1 MKFRYLS
8 DRFRVTRSFLV
19 GTVST
24 VTLFPILS
32 IREVLT
38 LAVALALGL
47 DLIVFLRNTWFLD
60 NRRTREIFSCSE
72 ARESL
77 AVERTLAV
85 VFLSLGL
92 LSFSLA
98 ELHSPDDTLPN
109 SIHIFIAFFA
119 IFLMWLQLH
128 NGIALYYAKRYY
140 EMNPSPLADGD
151 SQYGFVFEG
160 SEPCFSDFLYIS
172 YSIGLTYSMTDC
184 GVEDSSVRRVVIIHC
199 LAAFLF
205 ASTILSIILSLVT
218 QVT

>member
-1 MKFRYLS
+1 MKLRYLS
-8 DRFRVTRSFLV
+8 DRFRLIRSFLI
-19 GTVST
+19 GSVST
-24 VTLFPILS
+24 VTFLPILS
-32 IREVLT
+32 PRETLT
-38 LAVALALGL
+38 LAVSLALGWDLTMFLKSTWLL
-47 DLIVFLRNTWFLD
+47 DKK
-60 NRRTREIFSCSE
+60 RTREIFSSSE
-72 ARESL
+72 ASESL
-77 AVERTLAV
+77 AVERTLAM

-109 SIHIFIAFFA
+109 NIHIFIAFFT

-140 EMNPSPLADGD
+140 EMNPSPLDDGD
-151 SQYGFVFEG
+151 PQYGFVFEG
-160 SEPCFSDFLYIS
+160 SEPSFSDFLYIS

-199 LAAFLF
+199 LSAFLF

-218 QVT
+218 QLA

>member
-1 MKFRYLS
+1 MKLRYLS
-8 DRFRVTRSFLV
+8 DRFRLIRSFLI
-19 GTVST
+19 GSVST
-24 VTLFPILS
+24 VTLLPILS
-32 IREVLT
+32 PRETLT
-38 LAVALALGL
+38 LAVSLALGWDLTMFLKSTWLL
-47 DLIVFLRNTWFLD
+47 DKK
-60 NRRTREIFSCSE
+60 RTREIFSSSE
-72 ARESL
+72 ASESL
-77 AVERTLAV
+77 AVERTLAM

-109 SIHIFIAFFA
+109 NIHIFIAFFT

-140 EMNPSPLADGD
+140 EMNPSTLDDGD
-151 SQYGFVFEG
+151 PQYGFVFEG
-160 SEPCFSDFLYIS
+160 SEPSFSDFLYIS

-199 LAAFLF
+199 LSAFLF

-218 QVT
+218 QLA